1 MSARWTQGLRNGLEV
16 VEIDAPAARA
26 VVALQGAQVVSFT
39 PRGDHD
45 WLWVSERARW
55 APSTALRGG
64 IPLCFPWFGPHP
76 TEPTFPA
83 HGFARTRPWRLD
95 DARQVGDGVSLTLAL
110 ASDDETRKL
119 FPHAFEARL
128 TLSVGAELALAL
140 DVRNPGTSP
149 FAFEVAFHSYFA
161 VSDVSAVS
169 VEGLAGSEYVDKVA
183 GGARQKEGAAPLRI
197 AGEVDCVYDHAGPV
211 TLVDP
216 VLGQHGRL
224 TLRGSNAGSTVV
236 WNPAPAKTARLSDVA
251 PDGYRRFVCVETG
264 AIGERRV
271 TVPAGGE
278 RRVGVTITRP

>member
-1 MSARWTQGLRNGLEV
+1 MLN
-16 VEIDAPAARA
+16 
-26 VVALQGAQVVSFT
+26 FT
-39 PRGDHD
+39 PRGDRD

-55 APSTALRGG
+55 APATPLRGG
-64 IPLCFPWFGPHP
+64 IPLCFPWFGRHP
-76 TEPTFPA
+76 TEPAFPA
-83 HGFARTRPWRLD
+83 HGFARTRRWRLD

-110 ASDDETRKL
+110 VSDDETRKL
-119 FPHAFEARL
+119 FPHAFEAHL
-128 TLSVGAELALAL
+128 TVSVGAELALAL

-161 VSDVSAVS
+161 VSDISAIS

-183 GGARQKEGAAPLRI
+183 GGTRQSEAAAPLRI
-197 AGEVDCVYDHAGPV
+197 AGEVDCVYDHAGPM

-216 VLGQHGRL
+216 ALGRL

-236 WNPAPAKTARLSDVA
+236 WNPGPAKTAKLSDVA

-264 AIGERRV
+264 AVGERRV
-271 TVPAGGE
+271 TVPAGAE